1 MTPSDPSS
9 ILDAALALAEQ
20 RGWDAVHLHD
30 VAQALG
36 VPLAEVARHYG
47 DKDAL
52 VEAWFDRA
60 DAALLALPE
69 SPGWMELTPRQRLNQ
84 ATTAWLAALAPH
96 RRTSA
101 HMLRYKFQ
109 PEHLH
114 LQAQGAVR
122 ISRTVQWIREVA
134 RLPAVGWRREFEE
147 AVLTSIHL
155 VTLTRW
161 LADDSAGFQRTRAF
175 LDRLLAAAERTAR
188 WLDRA

>member
-1 MTPSDPSS
+1 MTLTDPDS

-36 VPLAEVARHYG
+36 VPLAEIARHYG

-52 VEAWFDRA
+52 VDAWFGRA
-60 DAALLALPE
+60 DDALLAMPE
-69 SPGWMELTPRQRLNQ
+69 SPGWMELTPRQRLYH
-84 ATTAWLAALAPH
+84 AICAWLDALAPH
-96 RRTSA
+96 RSISGE
-101 HMLRYKFQ
+101 MLRYRFQ

-114 LQAQGAVR
+114 LQAQGVVR

-147 AVLTSIHL
+147 AVLTSIYL
-155 VTLTRW
+155 ATFARW
-161 LADDSAGFQRTRAF
+161 LADDSAGAGRTRAF
-175 LDRLLAAAERTAR
+175 LDGLVSAAERAAR
-188 WLDRA
+188 LFERA

>member
-1 MTPSDPSS
+1 MTLTDPGS

-20 RGWDAVHLHD
+20 RGWDAVHVYD
-30 VAQALG
+30 IAQAMG
-36 VPLAEVARHYG
+36 VPLAEIARHYT
-47 DKDAL
+47 DKDEL

-60 DAALLALPE
+60 DAVLLAMPE
-69 SPGWMELTPRQRLNQ
+69 SAGWMELTPRERLQQ
-84 ATTAWLAALAPH
+84 AICAWLEALAPH
-96 RRTSA
+96 RRISA

-134 RLPAVGWRREFEE
+134 RLPAVGWRREAEE
-147 AVLTSIHL
+147 AVLTSIYL
-155 VTLTRW
+155 ATFTRW
-161 LADDSAGFQRTRAF
+161 LADDSAGFQRTRAL
-175 LDRLLAAAERTAR
+175 LDRLLSAAERTAR